1 MNKFFYEICYEV
13 LSHYL
18 NLPDVA
24 DTYKSIVDGI
34 NYCNNYYQ
42 IQMDFDNRKY
52 EVINYISKV
61 RKNNIIDTYKNR
73 LNPLILVPLPSGKSL
88 FQASPQELYDNLQ
101 NEIPRLILKGIYQ
114 IIKHF
119 NEMADD
125 NDLIAE
131 LLQEDVNTLVK
142 YDIRGDVNG
151 QTQNAD
157 SK

>member
-1 MNKFFYEICYEV
+1 MAYEA

-18 NLPDVA
+18 NWPDVA

-34 NYCNNYYQ
+34 NYSQNYYQ
-42 IQMDFDNRKY
+42 IQIDFDNRKY
-52 EVINYISKV
+52 EVINYIIEV
-61 RKNNIIDTYKNR
+61 RKNNIIDRYKNR

-88 FQASPQELYDNLQ
+88 FQAAPQELYDNLQ
-101 NEIPRLILKGIYQ
+101 NEIPRLIVKGVHQ
-114 IIKHF
+114 TIKHF

>member
-1 MNKFFYEICYEV
+1 MV
-13 LSHYL
+13 
-18 NLPDVA
+18 
-24 DTYKSIVDGI
+24 T
-34 NYCNNYYQ
+34 
-42 IQMDFDNRKY
+42 
-52 EVINYISKV
+52 V
-61 RKNNIIDTYKNR
+61 RKNNIIDTYKNG
-73 LNPLILVPLPSGKSL
+73 LNPLILVPVSSGKSL

-131 LLQEDVNTLVK
+131 LLQEDINTLVK

-151 QTQNAD
+151 QT
-157 SK
+157 

>member
-1 MNKFFYEICYEV
+1 MNKDFYEICYEI
-13 LSHYL
+13 LLYYL
-18 NLPDVA
+18 NFPDVA
-24 DTYKSIVDGI
+24 DTYKSIGDGI
-34 NYCNNYYQ
+34 YYYKNYYQ
-42 IQMDFDNRKY
+42 IKMDFDNRKC
-52 EVINYISKV
+52 EVINYISNV
-61 RKNNIIDTYKNR
+61 RKNNIIDTYKNG
-73 LNPLILVPLPSGKSL
+73 LNPLILVPVSSGKSL

-131 LLQEDVNTLVK
+131 LLQEDINTLVK

-151 QTQNAD
+151 QT
-157 SK
+157 

>member
-1 MNKFFYEICYEV
+1 MNKDFYDMAYEV

-18 NLPDVA
+18 NWPDVA

-34 NYCNNYYQ
+34 YYYNNYYQ
-42 IQMDFDNRKY
+42 IQIDFDNKKY
-52 EVINYISKV
+52 EIINYITKV
-61 RKNNIIDTYKNR
+61 RKNNIIDAYKNR
-73 LNPLILVPLPSGKSL
+73 LNPFTFIPALSGKTL
-88 FQASPQELYDNLQ
+88 FQLSPQELYNNLQ
-101 NEIPRLILKGIYQ
+101 NEIPLLILKGIYQ

-131 LLQEDVNTLVK
+131 LLQEDVNTLIK

-151 QTQNAD
+151 QT
-157 SK
+157 

>member
-61 RKNNIIDTYKNR
+61 RKNNIIDSYKNR
-73 LNPLILVPLPSGKSL
+73 LNPFILVSLPFGKSL

-101 NEIPRLILKGIYQ
+101 NEILRLILKGIYQ

>member
-1 MNKFFYEICYEV
+1 MNKDFYYVAYEV

-18 NLPDVA
+18 NWSDVA

-34 NYCNNYYQ
+34 DYCKNYNQ
-42 IQMDFDNRKY
+42 IRMDFENKKY
-52 EVINYISKV
+52 EVIDYITEV

-88 FQASPQELYDNLQ
+88 FQASPQELYNNLEQ
-101 NEIPRLILKGIYQ
+101 EIPRLIIKGVHQ
-114 IIKHF
+114 TIKHF

-131 LLQEDVNTLVK
+131 LLKEDINTLAK

-151 QTQNAD
+151 QAQNAD